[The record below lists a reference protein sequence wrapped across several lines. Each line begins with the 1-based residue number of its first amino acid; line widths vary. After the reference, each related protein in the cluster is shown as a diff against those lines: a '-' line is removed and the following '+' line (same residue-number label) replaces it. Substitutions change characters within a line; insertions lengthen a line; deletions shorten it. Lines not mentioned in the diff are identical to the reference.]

1 MAGIRERY
9 MSTYLNFNPSKNC
22 DFMTPK
28 YVFEEIKEY
37 IPRGKTIW
45 MPFYGDGKAGQY
57 MKELGFD
64 VIHQPEDF
72 WSNDHGDIVVDNP
85 PFEKKKGIITELIRR
100 GKPFMLIVPCSTICY
115 NYAKIL
121 KKNVQLIIPR
131 KRPKFIRY
139 DKITGELDP
148 EWHKRSV
155 PFDCLWVC
163 YKINLKNDINFA

>member
-1 MAGIRERY
+1 
-9 MSTYLNFNPSKNC
+9 
-22 DFMTPK
+22 MTPK

-85 PFEKKKGIITELIRR
+85 PFEKKKEIITELIRR
-100 GKPFMLIVPCSTICY
+100 GKPFMLIVPCNTICT
-115 NYAKIL
+115 ATI
-121 KKNVQLIIPR
+121 
-131 KRPKFIRY
+131 
-139 DKITGELDP
+139 
-148 EWHKRSV
+148 
-155 PFDCLWVC
+155 
-163 YKINLKNDINFA
+163 